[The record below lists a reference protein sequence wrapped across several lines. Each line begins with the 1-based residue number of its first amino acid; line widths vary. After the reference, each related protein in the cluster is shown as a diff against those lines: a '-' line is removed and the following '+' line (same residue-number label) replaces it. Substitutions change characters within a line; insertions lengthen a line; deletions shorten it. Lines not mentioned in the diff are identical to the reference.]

1 MLEIPGHITLIFIL
15 TTFATYMMLVMS
27 NLFAETK
34 QIQNKAVVLA
44 LLSLLWVIFQST
56 LALNAWYMDRKTV
69 PPHLA
74 FPVISWLLMLTLVFG
89 VPRLRVWTDQ
99 LSMNVLTWI
108 HIVRLPVEFCLLW
121 LAGERQLPW
130 SMTFEG
136 YNFDIIF
143 GITAPVMALLYFNFK
158 KINERIFMI
167 WNVLGLISVL
177 AVVIRGI
184 GAVPS
189 PLQLWDFTQ
198 PNYAV
203 MHFPFIWLPSFI
215 VPVVILSHLK
225 AIRKYFIQ
233 RKAARV

>member
-1 MLEIPGHITLIFIL
+1 MLEVPGHITLVFIL
-15 TTFATYMMLVMS
+15 TTFITYLMFVLSCM
-27 NLFAETK
+27 FAETK
-34 QIQNKAVVLA
+34 KIQNRAVVVA
-44 LLSLLWVIFQST
+44 LLSLLWIIFQST
-56 LALNAWYMDRKTV
+56 LSLNAWYMDRKTV

-74 FPVISWLLMLTLVFG
+74 FPVISWLVTMTPLFI
-89 VPRLRVWTDQ
+89 VPRLKVWTDQ
-99 LSMNVLTWI
+99 LSLRVLTWI
-108 HIVRLPVEFCLLW
+108 HIVRLPVELCLYW
-121 LAGERQLPW
+121 LAVQRQLPW

-143 GITAPVMALLYFNFK
+143 GCTAPIVALLYFNFK
-158 KINERIFMI
+158 KINRTVFLV
-167 WNVLGLISVL
+167 WNILGLVSVL

-215 VPVVILSHLK
+215 VPVVIFSHLN
-225 AIRKYFIQ
+225 AIRRLTIKS
-233 RKAARV
+233 K